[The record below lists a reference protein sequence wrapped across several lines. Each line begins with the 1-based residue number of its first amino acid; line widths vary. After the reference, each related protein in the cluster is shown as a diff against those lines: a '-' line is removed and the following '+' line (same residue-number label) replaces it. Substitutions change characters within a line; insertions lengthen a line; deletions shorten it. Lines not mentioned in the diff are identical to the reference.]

1 MVAAIAH
8 GDMLGQV
15 ARCLGTSRVAYPMS
29 ALVLE
34 AVGEALGRG
43 IAPALSLC
51 GIDPRMRQVNGGRAW
66 RLTESSYDAIRA
78 VGQRRSGPE
87 DTFESR
93 PQAGIKPAAD
103 TQ

>member
-1 MVAAIAH
+1 
-8 GDMLGQV
+8 
-15 ARCLGTSRVAYPMS
+15 
-29 ALVLE
+29 
-34 AVGEALGRG
+34 
-43 IAPALSLC
+43 LC
-51 GIDPRMRQVNGGRAW
+51 GIDPRMWQVNGGRAW
-66 RLTESSYDAIRA
+66 WLTESSYDAIRAVYDAIRA